1 MSRTMRIGLMLTFI
15 VLQVIT
21 TGCWGHREI
30 EDQSVYIGLGLDVGS
45 PSKFEQE
52 ANEQGGHYPKMNT
65 VTVTVQIAPAGSSQ
79 KQGGQ
84 GSPSSGSQG
93 GSYQNQQLTGD
104 SILQVFRQFALRNE
118 RPLVGLHLKV
128 VVVSSE
134 LAKQYGMG
142 QIFDSIFRDN
152 DIRESCLVMIS
163 HGKASEVLNSQHPG
177 EIPAFRLRDAHR
189 NRYRNQKILPP
200 VTLVMLEN
208 NVRSKSS
215 FMLQNIVSAEGE
227 QYLSGAAI
235 IKGETNKWVG
245 ELSEAEV
252 EGLSWITEKKFGGVV
267 KTYTI
272 DGRAIT
278 YEIKNASAKVV
289 PIVSGDDISFQI
301 KISSEGRLIEDWSQ
315 PDITPQQTT
324 VLQKLEEKFE
334 EQARKQLGQA
344 LYKLQNVYH
353 TDAAGF
359 GEQIRISH
367 PKVWKKVKDN
377 WDDIFS
383 HVPISYDI
391 KMTIIDYGSSKE

>member
-1 MSRTMRIGLMLTFI
+1 M
-15 VLQVIT
+15 
-21 TGCWGHREI
+21 
-30 EDQSVYIGLGLDVGS
+30 
-45 PSKFEQE
+45 
-52 ANEQGGHYPKMNT
+52 
-65 VTVTVQIAPAGSSQ
+65 
-79 KQGGQ
+79 
-84 GSPSSGSQG
+84 
-93 GSYQNQQLTGD
+93 
-104 SILQVFRQFALRNE
+104 FRQFALRNE

-252 EGLSWITEKKFGGVV
+252 EGLSWITEKNLVV
-267 KTYTI
+267 LLKPT
-272 DGRAIT
+272 R
-278 YEIKNASAKVV
+278 
-289 PIVSGDDISFQI
+289 
-301 KISSEGRLIEDWSQ
+301 
-315 PDITPQQTT
+315 
-324 VLQKLEEKFE
+324 
-334 EQARKQLGQA
+334 
-344 LYKLQNVYH
+344 
-353 TDAAGF
+353 
-359 GEQIRISH
+359 
-367 PKVWKKVKDN
+367 
-377 WDDIFS
+377 
-383 HVPISYDI
+383 
-391 KMTIIDYGSSKE
+391 